1 MYNLYTHVANGTS
14 YDDQRRLI
22 HTIDCDELTLKSTVI
37 PVIRRWVASS
47 NLTYKRIGSNKRL
60 IAHIEPVKGIA
71 AKDFIDKIS
80 DRTIVLIKK
89 HNENVKAHNVII
101 RARNK
106 KQWLHPNEDTIPE
119 ISLNYMNSYK
129 IYRSEDIY
137 EHEGGI
143 TIVVD

>member
-22 HTIDCDELTLKSTVI
+22 HTIDCDELTLKTTVI

-47 NLTYKRIGSNKRL
+47 NLTYKRIGSDKRL

-80 DRTIVLIKK
+80 DRTIALIKK
-89 HNENVKAHNVII
+89 HNKNVRAHNVII
-101 RARNK
+101 RALNNK
-106 KQWLHPNEDTIPE
+106 KWRNIDEDTLPE
-119 ISLNYMNSYK
+119 ITLNHMNFYK
-129 IYRSEDIY
+129 VYRSEDIY

-143 TIVVD
+143 IIVVD